1 MVYNYPVDMNQTPDK
16 APGRGIRAILRLPL
30 VTMGLWVVLGA
41 IGFVFLPSVEHVVA
55 SQSNANLPKDAPTL
69 QALTTMDDAFGTGK
83 ARAFVF
89 VVFENNDKLTDADQA
104 AYTRLFQR
112 FTDTTDPKASEYVAE
127 VQSYVTPQVTP
138 AATTAPAKGTKA
150 AAKPKP
156 VTINVDGKTYV
167 VDTDKKGALT
177 SEDGQATYLPVGL
190 TADFGSA
197 ASNDQVEWVRDEI
210 KDVNNESSNAAK
222 IYVTGDPANL
232 IDMTKL
238 ATSANQISGIVSMV
252 LLFVILL
259 IIYRRF
265 ASIFVPLITI
275 GIATLC
281 TLSVL
286 SLAGQAGMG
295 LSTYTESFC
304 VAIVL
309 GAGTDYSIFL
319 ISRFREEYARTGDV
333 YSAVSQAMI
342 KIGPAL
348 LASAGTVAISSMV
361 LNFTQLAVFSTTG
374 PAMAVAVGTT
384 VLIAMTVTPALL
396 LLVGKRIG
404 PQPVA
409 PATSFWNRVG
419 DYVATK
425 PARILLAGTAMLL
438 LLTAFVPTVEL
449 GYSEHPADPKATEAA
464 TGQEVLDDH
473 FGKYTTQPDYVLIN
487 AKGLTTAT
495 GAPVDLHDFEY
506 IDRILGASR
515 VISQIDGVAK
525 VSSATRPDGS
535 EIKELTIAD
544 QVGKV
549 GEELDTAADK
559 IKNGQG
565 DLVDLKDG
573 TASLASGADRQAA
586 GMRQATNAMPRL
598 ISGLNQLASGSNR
611 SAAGARR
618 LAGGAEDIRAGLRD
632 LANGLQQTR
641 SGLSQ
646 STSGIGQVVQALNQD
661 PYCNQSPICPQARAA
676 LANIY
681 QGQRDRMVPGLSRA
695 ANAANQLASGQSKVS
710 DGLRN
715 LAAGLNQSA
724 GGAYSIAGGQRSL
737 YGGMSQLA
745 SGSQQIA
752 NGLDK
757 LPSGIREI
765 VDNTIKLGD
774 GLSQTGDFLSDV
786 SQQSSSQEA
795 GGFYIPPD
803 VLDSAAYKESQ
814 TPFISPDGSVARIQ
828 ILGKTSPSG
837 SEGLDRFDTIQER
850 VKDSLRGTS
859 LEGAKIQMTGASGG
873 TADLRHYFKQDFKL
887 ALIAVLLTVL
897 ILMMIV
903 LRSLIAP
910 LYLLISVILSY
921 GAALGATVILFHLI
935 LGQDM
940 PFNVPV
946 LSFVLLVA
954 VGADYNILLMSR
966 MRESKGRLT
975 PRAVGQAVTATGPVI
990 TSAGIIFA
998 SAFLPMVA
1006 STLSAVAQLC
1016 FTVTV
1021 GLLLDTFV
1029 VRTLIVPACAVLLG
1043 DKSWWPGRSEIEG
1056 PGSAAVAGS
1065 GFSLPKPKVLAP
1077 PIMTADTL

>member
-1 MVYNYPVDMNQTPDK
+1 MDLNQTPDK
-16 APGRGIRAILRLPL
+16 APGRGIKAILRLPL
-30 VTMGLWVVLGA
+30 LTMGLWVVLGA

-89 VVFENNDKLTDADQA
+89 VVFENTDKLTDADEA
-104 AYTRLFQR
+104 TYTRVFSR
-112 FTDTTDPKASEYVAE
+112 FTDTTNKEAAEYVAE
-127 VQSYVTPQVTP
+127 VQSYVTPE
-138 AATTAPAKGTKA
+138 ATSALPPSTLKA
-150 AAKPKP
+150 DKDKEKP
-156 VTINVDGKTYV
+156 VTINVDGASYV
-167 VDTDKKGALT
+167 VDTDKRSALT

-197 ASNDQVEWVRDEI
+197 GSNDQVAWVRDQI
-210 KDVNNESSNAAK
+210 KEVDAASTGAAK

-232 IDMTKL
+232 IDITAL
-238 ATSANQISGIVSMV
+238 ATKANTISGVVSMV
-252 LLFVILL
+252 LLFFILL

-265 ASIFVPLITI
+265 ASIFVPLVTI

-333 YSAVSQAMI
+333 YSAVAQALI

-361 LNFTQLAVFSTTG
+361 LNFAQLSVFATTG

-384 VLIAMTVTPALL
+384 VLIAMTVTPAML

-409 PATSFWNRVG
+409 PETSFWNRVG
-419 DYVATK
+419 RYVATK
-425 PARILLAGTAMLL
+425 PARILLGGTAVLLMLA
-438 LLTAFVPTVEL
+438 AFVPTVEL
-449 GYSEHPADPKATEAA
+449 AYSEEPADPTATEAA
-464 TGQEVLDDH
+464 TGQKVLDDH

-487 AKGLTTAT
+487 AKGLTSPT
-495 GAPVDLHDFEY
+495 GEPVDLHSPQY
-506 IDRILGASR
+506 LARILDATR
-515 VISQIDGVAK
+515 DIAQVEGVSK
-525 VSSATRPDGS
+525 VSSASMPSGE
-535 EIKELTIAD
+535 EIKDLTIAD

-549 GEELDTAADK
+549 GKELDDAADK
-559 IKNGQG
+559 INSGKG

-573 TASLASGADRQAA
+573 TATLADGADRQAA
-586 GMRQATNAMPRL
+586 GMRQATSAMPRL
-598 ISGLNQLASGSNR
+598 ISGLEQLSNGSSR
-611 SAAGARR
+611 SASGARR
-618 LAGGAEDIRAGLRD
+618 LANGAEDIRGGLRD
-632 LANGLQQTR
+632 LANGLEQAR

-646 STSGIGQVVQALNQD
+646 STNGIGQVLQALNQD
-661 PYCNQSPICPQARAA
+661 PFCNQSPICPQARAA

-681 QGQRDRMVPGLSRA
+681 QGQRDRLVPGLSRA
-695 ANAANQLASGQSKVS
+695 AGAANQLASGQSKIS

-724 GGAYSIAGGQRSL
+724 GGAASIAGGQRDL

-745 SGSQQIA
+745 NGSQQIA

-786 SQQSSSQEA
+786 SQQASSPEA
-795 GGFYIPPD
+795 GGFYIPP
-803 VLDSAAYKESQ
+803 SALESADFQ
-814 TPFISPDGSVARIQ
+814 KSQAPFISADGTVARIQ
-828 ILGKTSPSG
+828 ILGATSPS
-837 SEGLDRFDTIQER
+837 STAGLDRFDSIKER
-850 VKDSLRGTS
+850 VEDSLRGTT
-859 LEGAKIQMTGASGG
+859 LEAADIQMTGASGG
-873 TADLRHYFKQDFKL
+873 TADLRHYFRADFKL
-887 ALIAVLLTVL
+887 VLIAVLLTVL
-897 ILMMIV
+897 VLMMIV

-910 LYLLISVILSY
+910 LYLLLSVILSY
-921 GAALGATVILFHLI
+921 GAALGATVILFHQI

-1016 FTVTV
+1016 FAVV
-1021 GLLLDTFV
+1021 IGLLLDTFV
-1029 VRTLIVPACAVLLG
+1029 VRTLIVPACAALLG
-1043 DKSWWPGRSEIEG
+1043 DKSWWPGRSEIDG
-1056 PGSAAVAGS
+1056 GTGAAAVTGT
-1065 GFSLPKPKVLAP
+1065 GFSLPRPKVLAP
-1077 PIMTADTL
+1077 PIMTADSL